1 MSYTMFDPS
10 KATELAEFQ
19 GRFAGIQAGNATI
32 TGVAMAPTSIYNQA
46 GYYALQD
53 SDTGYVTLQKL
64 ADDSLYTQQWYDQG
78 TGTIFD
84 FSNGGA
90 GIVSTK
96 PTTNQNNS
104 MSAATIA
111 GTYGNTTNSSS
122 STTNSSSTTTNS
134 TSNSTN
140 STNLQQYPYGPGYVV
155 YNPNGGETNNT
166 TTNADGSTTN
176 QRVDEDGNPIEITAS
191 ELQELVDAGI
201 YETVEEALNATLE
214 DGYTV
219 TDEEQKKL
227 GIYSKED
234 EEKIELMM
242 ETYGLTRDEAIE
254 KLGDQVGPIDDANDI
269 SAKIYSMIENGFTYE
284 EAVDYLQELGYDVPA
299 ELQTPPE
306 QYSEEDEAK
315 IAALMDS
322 TGCSREEAISAL
334 GVKPV
339 EEDKPGLIRSAVGAI
354 GDFIG
359 GIGKAISDGWNAFVD
374 WIW

>member
-1 MSYTMFDPS
+1 MFDPS

-234 EEKIELMM
+234 EEKNELMM
-242 ETYGLTRDEAIE
+242 DTYGLTR
-254 KLGDQVGPIDDANDI
+254 GFI
-269 SAKIYSMIENGFTYE
+269 SCKTICYNH
-284 EAVDYLQELGYDVPA
+284 
-299 ELQTPPE
+299 
-306 QYSEEDEAK
+306 
-315 IAALMDS
+315 
-322 TGCSREEAISAL
+322 
-334 GVKPV
+334 
-339 EEDKPGLIRSAVGAI
+339 
-354 GDFIG
+354 
-359 GIGKAISDGWNAFVD
+359 
-374 WIW
+374 

>member
-122 STTNSSSTTTNS
+122 STTNSSSSTTNS

-140 STNLQQYPYGPGYVV
+140 SSNLQQYPYGPGYVV
-155 YNPNGGETNNT
+155 YNPNGGETTNT

-176 QRVDEDGNPIEITAS
+176 QRVDEDGNPIEITAA

-201 YETVEEALNATLE
+201 YETTEEALNATLE

-227 GIYSKED
+227 GIYSDED

-269 SAKIYSMIENGFTYE
+269 STKIYSMIENGFTYE